1 MVTLIV
7 GASTNPDRYAYKAAK
22 LLADYDFDFR
32 LIGIKDGEILGQ
44 SILPIKSLPKVEG
57 IDIVTLYI
65 GPNNQSDYIDYIIDV
80 IKPSRVIF
88 NPGTENPAFFKVL
101 DQHNISYEM
110 SCTLVLLSTNQYQ
123 S

>member
-65 GPNNQSDYIDYIIDV
+65 GPNNKSDYIDYIIEM
-80 IKPSRVIF
+80 IKPTRVIF
-88 NPGTENPAFFKVL
+88 NPGTENELFYSKLKQA
-101 DQHNISYEM
+101 NISYEEA
-110 SCTLVLLSTNQYQ
+110 CTLVLLQTGQYA
-123 S
+123 

>member
-22 LLADYDFDFR
+22 LIADHGFDFR
-32 LIGIKDGEILGQ
+32 LIGIKEEEILGQ
-44 SILPIKSLPKVEG
+44 SILPIKLLPKVEG

-65 GPNNQSDYIDYIIDV
+65 GPNNQTDYIDYIIDV

-88 NPGTENPAFFKVL
+88 NPGTENELFYSKLKQA
-101 DQHNISYEM
+101 NISYEEA
-110 SCTLVLLSTNQYQ
+110 CTLVLLQTGQYA
-123 S
+123 

>member
-22 LLADYDFDFR
+22 LLADYGFDFR
-32 LIGIKDGEILGQ
+32 LIGIKEGEILGQ
-44 SILPIKSLPKVEG
+44 SVLPIKRLPKVEG

-65 GPNNQSDYIDYIIDV
+65 GPNNQTDYIDYIIGV

-88 NPGTENPAFFKVL
+88 NPGTENELFYSKLKQA
-101 DQHNISYEM
+101 NISYEEA
-110 SCTLVLLSTNQYQ
+110 CTLVLLQTGQYA
-123 S
+123 

>member
-22 LLADYDFDFR
+22 LLADHGFDFR
-32 LIGIKDGEILGQ
+32 LIGIKEGEILGQ
-44 SILPIKSLPKVEG
+44 SILPIKRLPKVEG

-65 GPNNQSDYIDYIIDV
+65 GPNNQTDYIDYIIGV

-88 NPGTENPAFFKVL
+88 NPGTENELFYSKLKQA
-101 DQHNISYEM
+101 NISYEEA
-110 SCTLVLLSTNQYQ
+110 CTLVLLQTGQYA
-123 S
+123 

>member
-22 LLADYDFDFR
+22 LLADHGFDFR
-32 LIGIKDGEILGQ
+32 LIGIKEEEILGQ
-44 SILPIKSLPKVEG
+44 NILPIKRLPKVEG

-65 GPNNQSDYIDYIIDV
+65 GPNNQTDYIDYIIDV

-88 NPGTENPAFFKVL
+88 NPGTENELFYSKLKQA
-101 DQHNISYEM
+101 NISYEEA
-110 SCTLVLLSTNQYQ
+110 CTLVLLQTGQYA
-123 S
+123 